1 MSIEIVLFDKANH
14 DRTNFDCGEP
24 AINDYLKKQLSPD
37 LKSNACRCFIL
48 KEVNKPDVIGY
59 ITLSASS
66 IESASI
72 PEDSKKGLPK
82 YPRLPSL
89 LIGRMGVDKNHKGNK
104 YGDLLVIKATE
115 VAKNANMGVTL
126 VEVEAKNSG
135 LISYYQRL
143 GFILLETTGK
153 YDVLVKK
160 I

>member
-24 AINDYLKKQLSPD
+24 AINDYLNKQLSPD

-48 KEVNKPDVIGY
+48 KEVNKPNVIGY

-66 IESASI
+66 IETTSI

-104 YGDLLVIKATE
+104 METCWLLKLL
-115 VAKNANMGVTL
+115 KWRNANSPL
-126 VEVEAKNSG
+126 VEVEAKSEFN
-135 LISYYQRL
+135 
-143 GFILLETTGK
+143 FLLSKTRFSS
-153 YDVLVKK
+153 
-160 I
+160 